1 MKTISLYRYSYWFII
16 LALIARV
23 TIFQRQR
30 DFSIY
35 ATVDKAALSEI
46 GLVGIAIVAI
56 FIAPRLKQNLKIVT
70 GSSVGML
77 LLYYILCL
85 GSSIWSLN
93 YKFTLFRSVEMIS
106 LIMLIILAVSYYE
119 NFFLAERV
127 YLYISLVSSFFVI
140 IMQLKGVGGQV
151 SQSALHTNQ
160 YSAIAAMAFVY
171 CFGESLNSKKN
182 RRKRFLTTLAIIF
195 GCITLMGTSATS
207 NVATFIGLMVVFI
220 LVRRKSKIVWF
231 LFISIGLL
239 ILYVNGNFEGFWID
253 LLFPGKTEHDIVTLK
268 GRTHLWD
275 VYLRMFTD
283 KPILGYGFAVV
294 SRMGSYF
301 GTISTTNTHNGF
313 LEVLLGTGILGM
325 SFFVLWMLRLSGEIM
340 KAYKKHFLGIVGFI
354 GAFAVAM
361 VNNMGRSMVGGMFD
375 APHVLFIV
383 LLSLF
388 VVHIRIQGK
397 KEVVMTREV
406 VVSSGNLKDE
416 ALSKSLK

>member
-1 MKTISLYRYSYWFII
+1 MKGISFYRYSYWFII
-16 LALIARV
+16 LVLIARV
-23 TIFQRQR
+23 TIFQRRR
-30 DFSIY
+30 DVANY
-35 ATVDKAALSEI
+35 ATVDNAALIEVV
-46 GLVGIAIVAI
+46 LVGIAIVAI

-77 LLYYILCL
+77 LLYYIFCL

-93 YKFTLFRSVEMIS
+93 YTFTLFRSVEMIS

-127 YLYISLVSSFFVI
+127 YLYLSLVSSFFVI
-140 IMQLKGVGGQV
+140 IMHLKGVGGQI

-239 ILYVNGNFEGFWID
+239 ILYAFGNFEGFWTD
-253 LLFPGKTEHDIVTLK
+253 LLFPGKTEHDIVTLR

-275 VYLRMFTD
+275 TYFSLFYD

-301 GTISTTNTHNGF
+301 GAISTTNTHNGF

-325 SFFVLWMLRLSGEIM
+325 SLFVLWMLRLSGEIM
-340 KAYKKHFLGIVGFI
+340 KAYKRHFLGIVGFI
-354 GAFAVAM
+354 GAFTVAM
-361 VNNMGRSMVGGMFD
+361 VNNMGRSIVGGMFD

-388 VVHIRIQGK
+388 VVHIRIQGV
-397 KEVVMTREV
+397 EVGGRKSEDGSLRSGGGGRRVEV
-406 VVSSGNLKDE
+406 
-416 ALSKSLK
+416 